1 MIDPQQLIDAWNEP
15 NRDARHM
22 ALSALLAENLIYVD
36 PHQSDEVNGRA
47 AYLEFWDQLRTMLPA
62 SRFAL
67 LSSESH
73 HRMLRLVTQLDFN
86 NGQGESRGQF
96 IIRFDDDDRI
106 ALLSAFGP

>member
-1 MIDPQQLIDAWNEP
+1 MIDPQQLIDAWNESD
-15 NRDARHM
+15 RDARYI
-22 ALSALLAENLIYVD
+22 ALSGLLADNLIYVD

-62 SRFAL
+62 SRFTL

-73 HRMLRLVTQLDFN
+73 HRMLRIVTRLDFS
-86 NGQGESRGQF
+86 NGKGESRGQF

-106 ALLSAFGP
+106 ALLSAFAP